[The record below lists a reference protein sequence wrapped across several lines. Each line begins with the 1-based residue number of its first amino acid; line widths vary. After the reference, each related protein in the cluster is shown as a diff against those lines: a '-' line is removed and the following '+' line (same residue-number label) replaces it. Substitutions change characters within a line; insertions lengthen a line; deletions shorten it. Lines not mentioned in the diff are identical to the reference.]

1 MKTNMGGTDKAI
13 RLLIAVIL
21 VSLYFLGLIEGVIG
35 IIALVVAA
43 VFILTS
49 VISFCP
55 LYTVFGIKTCKT
67 KSV

>member
-21 VSLYFLGLIEGVIG
+21 VLLYFLGQIEGVIG
-35 IIALVVAA
+35 IIALVMAA
-43 VFILTS
+43 VFTLTS

-55 LYTVFGIKTCKT
+55 LYTAFGIKTCKT

>member
-43 VFILTS
+43 VFTLTS

>member
-1 MKTNMGGTDKAI
+1 MKKNMGSTDKAI

-43 VFILTS
+43 VFTLTS